1 MQFDFAN
8 ELKATNFI
16 DIDNIG
22 NFALEAVNEDD
33 GFYYYLLVKTSL
45 GTATIAYYG
54 PIIPDLDKLPDHYS
68 VNFERLL
75 FNDKKMFMWINKW
88 LNDKVKHIT
97 AAYIIDEDQFKANYK
112 DVKEYIENYG
122 DEVY

>member
-22 NFALEAVNEDD
+22 NFALEAINEDD

-45 GTATIAYYG
+45 GTATVTHYG
-54 PIIPDLDKLPDHYS
+54 PIVPDINRLPDNYS
-68 VNFERLL
+68 VNFERLK
-75 FNDKKMFMWINKW
+75 FNDKKMMMWINKW
-88 LNDKVKHIT
+88 LNDKNRHIT
-97 AAYIIDEDQFKANYK
+97 AAYIIEENQFKENYK
-112 DVKEYIENYG
+112 DIKEYIENYG

>member
-33 GFYYYLLVKTSL
+33 GFYYYLLVKTS
-45 GTATIAYYG
+45 
-54 PIIPDLDKLPDHYS
+54 
-68 VNFERLL
+68 
-75 FNDKKMFMWINKW
+75 
-88 LNDKVKHIT
+88 
-97 AAYIIDEDQFKANYK
+97 
-112 DVKEYIENYG
+112 
-122 DEVY
+122 

>member
-22 NFALEAVNEDD
+22 NFALEAINEDD
-33 GFYYYLLVKTSL
+33 GFYYYLLTKTTL
-45 GTATIAYYG
+45 GTSTIIHYG
-54 PIIPDLDKLPDHYS
+54 PVIPDINRLPDNYS
-68 VNFERLL
+68 INFERVK
-75 FNDKKMFMWINKW
+75 FNDKKIVMWINKW
-88 LNDKVKHIT
+88 LNDKFRHIT
-97 AAYIIDEDQFKANYK
+97 SAYIIDENQFKDNYK

-122 DEVY
+122 DDIY

>member
-22 NFALEAVNEDD
+22 NFALEAINEED
-33 GFYYYLLVKTSL
+33 GFYYYLLVKTAL
-45 GTATIAYYG
+45 GAATIIHYG
-54 PIIPDLDKLPDHYS
+54 PIVPDVTRLPDNYS
-68 VNFERLL
+68 INFERLK
-75 FNDKKMFMWINKW
+75 FNDKKMALWINKW

-97 AAYIIDEDQFKANYK
+97 AAYIIEEAQFKGNYK

-122 DEVY
+122 DDIY